1 MLTVDNSLHC
11 NLGIIVRFDFNLP
24 RHMQSQLW
32 VGLVG
37 QIIVI
42 RTRGMLTVQSV
53 FDRHER
59 AMQIAKESG
68 SKNILFDFLEAE
80 VPTYEVKEAQKG
92 LNAELQAQGFRV
104 AVVVPNPQLAY
115 HARMVFGDKN
125 HRIVYEDL
133 AAATRWLSEC
143 I

>member
-1 MLTVDNSLHC
+1 
-11 NLGIIVRFDFNLP
+11 
-24 RHMQSQLW
+24 MQNQLW

-42 RTRGMLTVQSV
+42 RTRGLSTLQSV

-68 SKNILFDFLEAE
+68 SKSILFDFLEAE
-80 VPTYEVKEAQKG
+80 APTYEVKEAQKG
-92 LNAELQAQGFRV
+92 LNTELQAQAFRI

-115 HARMVFGDKN
+115 HGRLTFGDEN
-125 HRIVYEDL
+125 HRVVYEDL
-133 AAATRWLSEC
+133 AAATKWLSEHN
-143 I
+143 